1 MKTLLT
7 GALFALLLTACET
20 VDNRR
25 EMKDAQVE
33 IKGLIE
39 EAIGVEPLVGF
50 NLSGGALVDVS
61 VGFNAGD
68 VPDRSVSELVRGGPQ
83 ELPVASPVATIDGDE
98 VRERGGAVAPDEVGV
113 PAERAG

>member
-68 VPDRSVSELVRGGPQ
+68 VPDRSVSELVRAARAAVRSTFKTKPLAIYIQ
-83 ELPVASPVATIDGDE
+83 IATPPE
-98 VRERGGAVAPDEVGV
+98 
-113 PAERAG
+113 